1 MDKFNKINI
10 LFYSNNCR
18 QSQILLS
25 LMNNEKLLK
34 YFHTYCID
42 NNQKIKNKIKKT
54 PSLMVAGIKRAYI
67 GNDAFQWLS
76 EIKQLK
82 MRAKMNTLN
91 DEQIQYLKQINSNYV
106 IPDDINGFSENEMAR
121 ISDIFS
127 FYSENTDRD
136 IDQALPQSYFL
147 VENIGKETFVTPP
160 LENGKF
166 KVERRDLSDVEI
178 ENLNKRHQMEI
189 HKYINERKQDEENI
203 KQHVNN

>member
-1 MDKFNKINI
+1 
-10 LFYSNNCR
+10 
-18 QSQILLS
+18 
-25 LMNNEKLLK
+25 
-34 YFHTYCID
+34 
-42 NNQKIKNKIKKT
+42 
-54 PSLMVAGIKRAYI
+54 
-67 GNDAFQWLS
+67 
-76 EIKQLK
+76 
-82 MRAKMNTLN
+82 
-91 DEQIQYLKQINSNYV
+91 
-106 IPDDINGFSENEMAR
+106 MAR

-189 HKYINERKQDEENI
+189 NKYINERKQDEENI
-203 KQHVNN
+203 KQHVNNFLKNKKKF